1 VEGFIGQGLVDEG
14 AHVRKGRLL
23 FRVNSDEA
31 DQYGLSSLSMRKLP

>member
-23 FRVNSDEA
+23 FR
-31 DQYGLSSLSMRKLP
+31 SMRKLP